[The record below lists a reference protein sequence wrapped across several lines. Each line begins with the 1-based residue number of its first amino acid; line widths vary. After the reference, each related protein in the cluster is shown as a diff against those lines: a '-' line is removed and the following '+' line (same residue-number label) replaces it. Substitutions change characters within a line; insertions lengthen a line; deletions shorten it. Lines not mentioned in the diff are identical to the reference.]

1 MLQDLELSLNGIV
14 DIQIEFGD
22 FKLLQRLD
30 LSYNAVSGLSLL
42 TLGMLPSL
50 KELHLT
56 GVCVCVCVCLVCY
69 MCSVCTY
76 MYMHAC
82 VCVRQLC
89 VDTFVRENEQALCY
103 MQHLFRQQSS
113 STTSRNVK
121 TIFQ

>member
-56 GVCVCVCVCLVCY
+56 GVCVCVCV
-69 MCSVCTY
+69 
-76 MYMHAC
+76 
-82 VCVRQLC
+82 
-89 VDTFVRENEQALCY
+89 
-103 MQHLFRQQSS
+103 
-113 STTSRNVK
+113 
-121 TIFQ
+121 

>member
-56 GVCVCVCVCLVCY
+56 GVCVCVCVS
-69 MCSVCTY
+69 SVY

-82 VCVRQLC
+82 MCVRQLC

-103 MQHLFRQQSS
+103 MQHLFRQQPS

-121 TIFQ
+121 TVFQ